1 MGIHTQPSS
10 AYDEI
15 NALVGVYEEAV
26 HHYGNVNG
34 IILGDFN
41 SDCSYLSQRRY
52 DMLVLVTDSRF
63 TWLLDNDVDT
73 TTGNSTCAYD
83 KCVWCVV
90 CGVCGCICVLQLHSS
105 LEITNHITVDYLGLL
120 LEITRDY
127 WGLLEITG
135 DY

>member
-1 MGIHTQPSS
+1 VGIHTQPSS

-15 NALVGVYEEAV
+15 NALVDVYEEAV
-26 HHYGNVNG
+26 RYYGNTNG

-90 CGVCGCICVLQLHSS
+90 CGWCVGVYVCCSCIHS
-105 LEITNHITVDYLGLL
+105 
-120 LEITRDY
+120 
-127 WGLLEITG
+127 
-135 DY
+135 